1 MRKQICFRLSVAG
14 SREIVTIATLIA
26 VKEIQMNQSIRKKNA
41 VRMLEQAVRLASR
54 NAGLR
59 MSVMATGRL
68 VADLHKLVAKLERL
82 ATDDPN
88 DTEFWEMLQKTISRE
103 CEVVSFSD
111 QSHKCAGSS
120 PSPPENLVSTVSR
133 I

>member
-88 DTEFWEMLQKTISRE
+88 DTEFWEMLQKTISKLA
-103 CEVVSFSD
+103 
-111 QSHKCAGSS
+111 KCLRQV
-120 PSPPENLVSTVSR
+120 NR
-133 I
+133 